1 MGEQSHGPVLSFLVR
16 HTWLTMR
23 AEIGAELEGFGLTV
37 PQFATLMMV
46 RTSPGMS
53 VAQLARS
60 VGSTRQAANEM
71 LAALVRD
78 GLITRSPH
86 ATDRRTHQLH
96 VTDRGS
102 TRFEEALPAVLR
114 REAELEAGL
123 TREQREAALTWMSA
137 VTAACR
143 EPAERCGEGASS
155 KDGAGA
161 APAPQAR

>member
-1 MGEQSHGPVLSFLVR
+1 MSEQAHGPVLSFLVR

-23 AEIGAELEGFGLTV
+23 AAIGAELEVFGLTV

-71 LAALVRD
+71 IAALERD
-78 GLITRSPH
+78 GLIARSPH

-96 VTDRGS
+96 VTDLGS
-102 TRFEEALPAVLR
+102 TRYAQALPAVLR

-123 TREQREAALTWMSA
+123 TEEQRAAALSWMSA
-137 VTAACR
+137 VTAAC
-143 EPAERCGEGASS
+143 GAPDECDQSVS
-155 KDGAGA
+155 G
-161 APAPQAR
+161 